1 MVALRCTF
9 SRKGVRDLEIKLD
22 FPVGGG
28 ARPCTAVGSAPPRA
42 EAAEYAGWAADEHAR
57 PSLAETLLDCSS
69 LSSFKSKF
77 HWFRV

>member
-42 EAAEYAGWAADEHAR
+42 EAAEYAG
-57 PSLAETLLDCSS
+57 
-69 LSSFKSKF
+69 
-77 HWFRV
+77 